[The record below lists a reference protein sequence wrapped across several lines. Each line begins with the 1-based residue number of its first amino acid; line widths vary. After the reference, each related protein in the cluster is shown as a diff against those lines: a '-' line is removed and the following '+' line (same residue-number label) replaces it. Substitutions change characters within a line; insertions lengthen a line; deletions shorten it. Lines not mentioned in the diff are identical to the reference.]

1 MLFRCEDLE
10 RYVVETS
17 KEKMN
22 LILINK
28 ADFLSEKQRQHWA
41 EYFDNVN
48 LPVAFFS
55 ALEENQNNQLRKL
68 KLLEEEEEEE
78 DEVEEEEVEE
88 EEVEEEE
95 EICEEVDEE
104 DSEYEDV
111 EENED
116 QEEEESCIVEKKS
129 TPKTKVAEDVT
140 KPSADQTKQ
149 DESETLQENKR
160 NSSEVGV
167 KIKNSTRLL
176 SGIELINLF
185 KTIHKGRK
193 VQEGRSVVG
202 LVGYPNVG
210 KSSTI
215 NSLLTF
221 KKVSVSATP
230 GKTKHFQVQFNLFIC
245 KRQLFQ
251 SFLSVLYTDNKHR

>member
-17 KEKMN
+17 QEKIN

-78 DEVEEEEVEE
+78 EDV
-88 EEVEEEE
+88 
-95 EICEEVDEE
+95 CEEVDED

-111 EENED
+111 EESEEHD
-116 QEEEESCIVEKKS
+116 EEESRIVEKESVPEIKV
-129 TPKTKVAEDVT
+129 TEDVAE
-140 KPSADQTKQ
+140 PSADQTTK
-149 DESETLQENKR
+149 DVSETLQEKNP
-160 NSSEVGV
+160 NASLVGV

-176 SGIELINLF
+176 TGIELIELF
-185 KTIHKGRK
+185 KTIHQGRK
-193 VQEGRSVVG
+193 VQEGRSVIG

-230 GKTKHFQVQFNLFIC
+230 GKTKHFQVQIRFIFSFANNNFLHLF
-245 KRQLFQ
+245 
-251 SFLSVLYTDNKHR
+251 SVYRP

>member
-28 ADFLSEKQRQHWA
+28 ADFLSEKQRKYWA
-41 EYFDNVN
+41 EYFDSVN

-78 DEVEEEEVEE
+78 EEVEE
-88 EEVEEEE
+88 VNT
-95 EICEEVDEE
+95 D

-111 EENED
+111 EESEE
-116 QEEEESCIVEKKS
+116 QEEESHIAKIESVEIKA
-129 TPKTKVAEDVT
+129 TEGTTE
-140 KPSADQTKQ
+140 PSADSLKSKKG
-149 DESETLQENKR
+149 ESEQGNKP
-160 NSSEVGV
+160 NSSENGV
-167 KIKNSTRLL
+167 QIKNSARLL
-176 SGIELINLF
+176 TGIELIELF

-215 NSLLTF
+215 NSLLTY

-230 GKTKHFQVQFNLFIC
+230 GKTKHFQV
-245 KRQLFQ
+245 
-251 SFLSVLYTDNKHR
+251 